1 MTILLE
7 HSLSL
12 AIMESNYLKRV
23 ESLALLDPS
32 LNRVLQYINRPPTQ
46 GSLDH
51 KSIHAVLFDHAN
63 QGAWHTFE
71 GAGSSLEQLGRV
83 IRFTSSARTTVI
95 VRDLQPAAM
104 LYLGALLDINPVCF
118 EHYLNR
124 DASFDTFDSAVL
136 VFDYPE
142 TLLYEGSNQTAL
154 EGTLPKASE
163 GHGRGTLAKIWM
175 NLYAYSQRVVS
186 ARISRSPSQS
196 DIHLLLTD
204 SLPKYSPLTYH
215 LAAKSSAMWPN
226 PRLEPAS
233 SDALANLQRL
243 MMRPDPGQEP
253 GAEALID
260 YVSSKWQTLLY
271 YAQVKISESKA
282 PLTGDIHLIAEVI
295 QRKHDF
301 EKLQRTLMAN
311 LGSSARLLL
320 LPGMEPDNSSSKRL
334 ADLRAYEA
342 TIAGWASQLEKVAS
356 SLQGL
361 LAISESLKAG
371 QQASRTQNLTI
382 LAFVF
387 IPVSTVSSIYGMNTV
402 EIAQNNPRMWQF
414 GVSASATTL
423 VAIFAAWSYKYWCH
437 FPMLVSSSLR
447 RSPRKLE
454 VVSAQSAPIGPA
466 RQSLRPV
473 DQVTGARIHAAQ
485 PMSAISQNPSVVATG
500 TSVQTTPLGVK
511 PTHIGFRAEES
522 DVEDGRLINGSGVH
536 AFRMHEPIP
545 NSNSSACI
553 VM

>member
-1 MTILLE
+1 M
-7 HSLSL
+7 
-12 AIMESNYLKRV
+12 MEGDYIKRV
-23 ESLALLDPS
+23 QRLALLDPS
-32 LNRVLQYINRPPTQ
+32 VNRVLQYINKPPTQ

-51 KSIHAVLFDHAN
+51 QSIRAVLFDHAN
-63 QGAWHTFE
+63 HASSSSGWHTFE
-71 GAGSSLEQLGRV
+71 GAASSLEQLGRA
-83 IRFTSSARTTVI
+83 IRSTSSVRTTLI
-95 VRDLQPAAM
+95 VRDLQPTAM

-124 DASFDTFDSAVL
+124 DASFDTFDPAVL

-142 TLLYEGSNQTAL
+142 TLLYQGSNPTAL
-154 EGTLPKASE
+154 ERTLPKASE
-163 GHGRGTLAKIWM
+163 GHGRGTLVKIWM

-186 ARISRSPSQS
+186 ARISRSPPQS

-215 LAAKSSAMWPN
+215 LAAKPSAMWHN

-233 SDALANLQRL
+233 CDALADLQRL
-243 MMRPDPGQEP
+243 IMRPDPGQEP

-260 YVSSKWQTLLY
+260 YVSCKWQTLLY
-271 YAQVKISESKA
+271 YAQIKISESKA
-282 PLTGDIHLIAEVI
+282 PLTGNIHLIAEVI

-301 EKLQRTLMAN
+301 EKLQRTMMAN
-311 LGSSARLLL
+311 LGSSSRLLL
-320 LPGMEPDNSSSKRL
+320 LPGMEPDNSSRKRL

-371 QQASRTQNLTI
+371 KQAARTQNLTI

-423 VAIFAAWSYKYWCH
+423 IAIFAAWSYNYWCN
-437 FPMLVSSSLR
+437 FPMFVSSSMR
-447 RSPRKLE
+447 RSPRKLDLE
-454 VVSAQSAPIGPA
+454 VIPAQSAPIGPA
-466 RQSLRPV
+466 RQSPRHV
-473 DQVTGARIHAAQ
+473 DQVTGAKIHGAQ
-485 PMSAISQNPSVVATG
+485 PLSVPMSAISQNPSVVATG
-500 TSVQTTPLGVK
+500 TSAQTTPLAVK
-511 PTHIGFRAEES
+511 PTHMGFQAEQS
-522 DVEDGRLINGSGVH
+522 DVEDGRLVNGSGVH
-536 AFRMHEPIP
+536 AFRMPERIP
-545 NSNSSACI
+545 DSTSSACI

>member
-1 MTILLE
+1 
-7 HSLSL
+7 
-12 AIMESNYLKRV
+12 MEGDYLKRV
-23 ESLALLDPS
+23 QRLALLDPS
-32 LNRVLQYINRPPTQ
+32 FNRVLQYINKPPTQ
-46 GSLDH
+46 GRLDH
-51 KSIHAVLFDHAN
+51 KSIRAVLFDHAN
-63 QGAWHTFE
+63 HGGWHTFE

-83 IRFTSSARTTVI
+83 IRSTSSARTTVI

-124 DASFDTFDSAVL
+124 DASFDTFDPAVV

-142 TLLYEGSNQTAL
+142 TLLYDGTNRTSL
-154 EGTLPKASE
+154 ERTLPKTSE
-163 GHGRGTLAKIWM
+163 GHGRGTLVKIWM
-175 NLYAYSQRVVS
+175 SLYAYSQRVVS
-186 ARISRSPSQS
+186 ARISRSPPQS

-215 LAAKSSAMWPN
+215 LAEKSSAMWHN
-226 PRLEPAS
+226 STLEPAS

-243 MMRPDPGQEP
+243 IMRPGPGREP

-301 EKLQRTLMAN
+301 EKLQRILMAN
-311 LGSSARLLL
+311 LGSSERLLL
-320 LPGMEPDNSSSKRL
+320 PPGTEPDSSSSKRL
-334 ADLRAYEA
+334 ADLRAYKV
-342 TIAGWASQLEKVAS
+342 TITGWASQLEKIAS

-371 QQASRTQNLTI
+371 QQAARTQNLTI

-402 EIAQNNPRMWQF
+402 EIAQNNPQMWQF

-423 VAIFAAWSYKYWCH
+423 VAILAAWSYKYWCH
-437 FPMLVSSSLR
+437 FPMFLSSSMR
-447 RSPRKLE
+447 RSSRKLE
-454 VVSAQSAPIGPA
+454 AIPAQSAPIDPE
-466 RQSLRPV
+466 RQFHRPV
-473 DQVTGARIHAAQ
+473 NQVTGAKIYATQ
-485 PMSAISQNPSVVATG
+485 PLNVPMSAISQNHSVLATE
-500 TSVQTTPLGVK
+500 TSLQTTPLTVE
-511 PTHIGFRAEES
+511 PTHIGLRAEES
-522 DVEDGRLINGSGVH
+522 DVEYGRLVNGSGVH
-536 AFRMHEPIP
+536 AFRMHERRPGSKP
-545 NSNSSACI
+545 SACI